1 VNGAPARILPAD
13 DLVRAVAIP
22 AGPSRLGFLYR
33 PWGFRLGLWAS
44 LVTLF
49 SLLIVLAVIP
59 KGSKK
64 F

>member
-1 VNGAPARILPAD
+1 MNGAPARILPAD

-22 AGPSRLGFLYR
+22 AGPSRVEFRYR

-44 LVTLF
+44 LATLF
-49 SLLIVLAVIP
+49 SMLIVVTFLP
-59 KGSKK
+59 KGAKK